1 MAVKPQYKVRFAG
14 SYITSRDMPR
24 TAKPEFAFIGR
35 SNVGKSSLI
44 NMIIGHNIA
53 KISAKPGKTQT
64 INLYNVEDRWYLA
77 DLPGYGYAK
86 TAKAKRQA
94 WQKMIADYLL
104 RRPEL
109 ANVFVLIDSRLEPQ
123 PIDRDFIQWTG
134 KNQIPIAIVFTK
146 TDKISKNELKK
157 VITQWQKLL
166 STEWEEL
173 PEMFISSAKTRDG
186 REELLNFIHDIIQQ
200 IAHSFNKL

>member
-1 MAVKPQYKVRFAG
+1 MAVKPQFKVRFAG
-14 SYITSRDMPR
+14 SYTTFKDMPQ

-44 NMIIGHNIA
+44 NMLIGQNIA
-53 KISAKPGKTQT
+53 KTSAKPGKTQT
-64 INLYNVEDRWYLA
+64 INLYNVEDKWYLA

-86 TAKAKRQA
+86 TAKTKRQT

-104 RRPEL
+104 KRPEL
-109 ANVFVLIDSRLEPQ
+109 ANVFILIDSRLEPQ
-123 PIDRDFIQWTG
+123 PIDHDFIQWAG
-134 KNQIPIAIVFTK
+134 KNQIPFAIVFTK

-157 VITQWQKLL
+157 VVTQWQKLL

-173 PEMFISSAKTRDG
+173 PEMFISSAKTKVG
-186 REELLNFIHDIIQQ
+186 RKELLTFIGYVINQ
-200 IAHSFNKL
+200 ITQSTHKF